1 MAQARSPSKSRP
13 ASRRY
18 LDPRVL
24 QKLGPLDLVARRVVE
39 GVRVGMHKS
48 PLRGFST
55 EFAQH
60 RQYAP
65 GDELKH
71 IDWRVYGR
79 TSRYYVKLYEAETN
93 FTAHLL
99 LDASSSMRFASGS
112 VSKLEYAKFLAA
124 SMAYLVIDQ
133 RDAVGMGVFDDQVRA
148 YIEPKS
154 TFSVITRIER
164 ELEQVPREPSDV
176 ARTNIA
182 AILHEFANRIPRRG
196 FVILFSDLLDDAD
209 AYLEGINHL
218 RFRGHNV
225 VVFHVLDTAELT
237 FPYGGTTR
245 FEGLEDDGDLLTQPL
260 RVRNAYL
267 EALEAFLRKVR
278 LACER
283 AGVDYVLADTS
294 QPLDATLTGYLAAH
308 QVGRRR

>member
-1 MAQARSPSKSRP
+1 MAKLASPSPSR
-13 ASRRY
+13 AGNRQL
-18 LDPRVL
+18 LDPKVL
-24 QKLGPLDLVARRVVE
+24 QKLGPLDLVARQVVE

-60 RQYAP
+60 RQYSP

-99 LDASSSMRFASGS
+99 LDASSSMHFASDGL
-112 VSKLEYAKFLAA
+112 SKLDYAKMLAA
-124 SMAYLVIDQ
+124 SMAYMIVDQ
-133 RDAVGMGVFDDQVRA
+133 RDSAGLGVFDDRVRT
-148 YIEPKS
+148 YVEPKS
-154 TFSVITRIER
+154 TFSVLTTIEA
-164 ELEQVPREPSDV
+164 ELAKVTGEP
-176 ARTNIA
+176 RTNVA
-182 AILHEFANRIPRRG
+182 GILHEFANRIPRRG
-196 FVILFSDLLDDAD
+196 FVLLFSDLFDDAD
-209 AYLEGINHL
+209 AYIEGINHL

-225 VVFHVLDTAELT
+225 VVFHVLDNAELT
-237 FPYGGTTR
+237 FPYGGTVK
-245 FEGLEDDGDLLTQPL
+245 FEGLENDGELLTQPL
-260 RVRNAYL
+260 RVRHAYL
-267 EALEAFLRKVR
+267 EVLEAFLRKVR

-283 AGVDYVLADTS
+283 NGVDYVLADTS
-294 QPLDATLTGYLAAH
+294 QPVDAALTGYLAAR

>member
-1 MAQARSPSKSRP
+1 MARLPSPSKSP
-13 ASRRY
+13 PGKPRY
-18 LDPRVL
+18 LDPLVL
-24 QKLGPLDLVARRVVE
+24 QKLGPLDLVARQVVE

-60 RQYAP
+60 RQYSP

-79 TSRYYVKLYEAETN
+79 TSRYFVKLYEAETN

-99 LDASSSMRFASGS
+99 LDASQSMRFASTS

-124 SMAYLVIDQ
+124 SMAYMIVDQ
-133 RDAVGMGVFDDQVRA
+133 RDAAGLGVFDDQVRS

-164 ELEQVPREPSDV
+164 ELEKVKGEP
-176 ARTNIA
+176 RTNVA

-237 FPYGGTTR
+237 FPYGGTVR
-245 FEGLEDDGDLLTQPL
+245 FEGLENDGDLLTQPL

-294 QPLDATLTGYLAAH
+294 QPVDAVLTGYLAAR
-308 QVGRRR
+308 QVGTRR